1 MPREAKLK
9 AVHHAA
15 LAYFKQC
22 VVHMCK
28 LLMIFQELFPT
39 YDGMFLV
46 SVVAAGHGVP
56 PVA

>member
-1 MPREAKLK
+1 MS
-9 AVHHAA
+9 
-15 LAYFKQC
+15 
-22 VVHMCK
+22 K

-39 YDGMFLV
+39 YDDMFLV